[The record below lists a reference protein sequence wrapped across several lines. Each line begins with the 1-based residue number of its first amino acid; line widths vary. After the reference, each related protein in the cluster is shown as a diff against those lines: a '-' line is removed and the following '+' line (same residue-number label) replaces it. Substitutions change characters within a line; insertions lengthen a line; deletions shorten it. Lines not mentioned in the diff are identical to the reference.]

1 MQSHLFSGLRFR
13 KYEAL
18 GNDYL
23 VVDPQDCPVAPGPKF
38 VRALCD
44 RKYGVG
50 SDGVLYGPLVDPAGF
65 RIRIFNPDGS
75 EAEKS
80 GNGIRIFARYLRD
93 AGYVK
98 GSDGTIVTAAG
109 NAFFRYLDPG
119 AHRISVDMGTVT
131 FWSQQIPVAGPYRE
145 VVDEVL
151 MLGNRSLRISCL
163 SIGNPH
169 CVVRL
174 EGVSEADVRIL
185 GPKIESHPMFPNR
198 VNVQFLEVEDRGH
211 IRIKIWERGAGYTLA
226 SGSSSCAAAGVARR
240 LRLVDD
246 HVRVEMP
253 GGDIY
258 IDFDGD
264 GRVNMTGDVR
274 STIQGFVTDDLAAAL
289 ET

>member
-1 MQSHLFSGLRFR
+1 MKSHLFSGLRFR

-131 FWSQQIPVAGPYRE
+131 FWSQQIPVAGPHRE
-145 VVDEVL
+145 VIDEVL
-151 MLGNRSLRISCL
+151 MLGNRPLRISCL

-185 GPKIESHPMFPNR
+185 GPEIERHPMFPNR

>member
-1 MQSHLFSGLRFR
+1 VESHLFSGLRFR

-23 VVDPQDCPVAPGPKF
+23 VVDPQDCPLAPGPKF
-38 VRALCD
+38 VRTLCD

-50 SDGVLYGPLVDPAGF
+50 SDGVLYGPLADPMGF

-109 NAFFRYLDPG
+109 SAFFRYLDPG

-131 FWSQQIPVAGPYRE
+131 FWSQQIPVGGPHRE

-151 MLGNRSLRISCL
+151 MVCNRPLSISCL

-174 EGVSEADVRIL
+174 DGVSEADVRTL
-185 GPKIESHPMFPNR
+185 GPRIESHPMFPNR
-198 VNVQFLEVEDRGH
+198 VNVQFLEVEDRDH
-211 IRIKIWERGAGYTLA
+211 IRIKIWERGAGYTLV
-226 SGSSSCAAAGVARR
+226 SGSSSCAAASVARR

-253 GGDIY
+253 GGDIC

-274 STIQGFVTDDLAAAL
+274 STIQGVVTDDLASAL

>member
-1 MQSHLFSGLRFR
+1 VQSHLFSGLRFR

-131 FWSQQIPVAGPYRE
+131 FWSQQIPVAGPHRE

-185 GPKIESHPMFPNR
+185 GPEIESHPMFPNR

-253 GGDIY
+253 GGDID